1 MSKLD
6 ELKEKIAFSTKL
18 FFVLGGLVIILISGL
33 LNLYIDNNINE
44 IFWLDI
50 CVITILV
57 YLNYIVF
64 AHIRKYIEEIG
75 KL

>member
-64 AHIRKYIEEIG
+64 AHIRKYIEDFG

>member
-44 IFWLDI
+44 IFWLGI